1 MQLLPTTHKDAK
13 HQESRAK
20 KSHIHT
26 YSSRHTRIYSHRH
39 MAFFQRKTQGHG
51 HTHGHKHT
59 HTHPLRN
66 IQAYRHN
73 HTLKHRYTKAQAH
86 TQLRWGSHTQS
97 HRQSG
102 ARRQMSTDRQI
113 TLKDNQTQRHN
124 RRAEGHTQAQA
135 DHPQVHSPPTPG
147 SLWST
152 WGHAHRRRARG
163 PGGPAHLA
171 PTARPRE
178 PPGALSVRARA
189 SVPGPRARPPVGG
202 EVRAAP
208 GAAWPARRGGE
219 RLPWRTE
226 RDRILMG
233 RPRALPPARRPAPS
247 AHSFLRLSQSRPC
260 PAARPAHP
268 NPRANAPAGL
278 GPGAVGRPGD
288 GRGALRDPQKR
299 PRPGERR
306 RAGRGPGAL
315 RGLPGLGTGTKRAL
329 AAGSAGA
336 VLETGVG
343 G

>member
-1 MQLLPTTHKDAK
+1 
-13 HQESRAK
+13 
-20 KSHIHT
+20 
-26 YSSRHTRIYSHRH
+26 

-66 IQAYRHN
+66 IQAYRHKEGRHN

-86 TQLRWGSHTQS
+86 TQLRWGSHTRS

-102 ARRQMSTDRQI
+102 VRRQMSTDRQI
-113 TLKDNQTQRHN
+113 PSRTTRH
-124 RRAEGHTQAQA
+124 RGTTGALRDTPRHKQIILRYT
-135 DHPQVHSPPTPG
+135 PPPTPG

-208 GAAWPARRGGE
+208 GAAWPAPRGGS
-219 RLPWRTE
+219 
-226 RDRILMG
+226 G
-233 RPRALPPARRPAPS
+233 CHGAQS
-247 AHSFLRLSQSRPC
+247 AT
-260 PAARPAHP
+260 AY
-268 NPRANAPAGL
+268 
-278 GPGAVGRPGD
+278 
-288 GRGALRDPQKR
+288 
-299 PRPGERR
+299 
-306 RAGRGPGAL
+306 
-315 RGLPGLGTGTKRAL
+315 
-329 AAGSAGA
+329 
-336 VLETGVG
+336 
-343 G
+343 